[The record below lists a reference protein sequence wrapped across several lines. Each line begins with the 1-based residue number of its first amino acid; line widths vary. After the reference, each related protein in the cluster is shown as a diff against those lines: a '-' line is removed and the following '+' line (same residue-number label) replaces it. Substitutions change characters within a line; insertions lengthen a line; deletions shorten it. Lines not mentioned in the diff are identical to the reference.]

1 MSAPS
6 PRGGHLAQHDHGG
19 SLAER
24 TQWLVDGLA
33 VDVERHGL
41 DLELVLVEWNRPR
54 VGPLWR
60 RHSSLRSGHGF
71 GFGIIT
77 VPREVHNELA
87 GAQSLPMLQFV
98 AKNVDIRRAAGRF
111 VLATNIDDV
120 LLSAEL
126 AAALAEPLARGCLY
140 RVDRHD
146 VEFPFRDV
154 HDVDEALAFCADHP
168 LR

>member
-1 MSAPS
+1 
-6 PRGGHLAQHDHGG
+6 
-19 SLAER
+19 
-24 TQWLVDGLA
+24 
-33 VDVERHGL
+33 
-41 DLELVLVEWNRPR
+41 
-54 VGPLWR
+54 
-60 RHSSLRSGHGF
+60 
-71 GFGIIT
+71 
-77 VPREVHNELA
+77 
-87 GAQSLPMLQFV
+87 MLQFV